1 MTSQTGSFAPLSL
14 HDQAAVNLCGWI
26 VATIYA
32 DANTDLVLAQLGR
45 VLPDVTTGHPA
56 IGPLALA
63 AIDLL
68 HANRTAGRNSIAYAS
83 ARVALSGAVARVFFI
98 RAAMACERIWPE
110 DAPQQE
116 PAHAAE

>member
-1 MTSQTGSFAPLSL
+1 MTQPPGYFAPLSL
-14 HDQAAVNLCGWI
+14 HDQACINLCGWI
-26 VATIYA
+26 VAQIYT
-32 DANTDLVLAQLGR
+32 DPKTDLVLGQLNR

-56 IGPLALA
+56 MGPLARA
-63 AIDLL
+63 ATDLL
-68 HANRTAGRNSIAYAS
+68 HANHTQGRVGIEYSFARLQLS
-83 ARVALSGAVARVFFI
+83 AAVAEVFFI